1 MKYSS
6 IFIAVHVKLGLP
18 LTREPP
24 NTMYSTCIH
33 VHVHAHPCTCT
44 YRVID
49 VLAEA
54 VELLQSCV
62 PVSTEN
68 GTGEPTPEGTN
79 HIPVVTGSLGG
90 REEGRREGGREGGR
104 EGI

>member
-1 MKYSS
+1 M
-6 IFIAVHVKLGLP
+6 
-18 LTREPP
+18 
-24 NTMYSTCIH
+24 
-33 VHVHAHPCTCT
+33 
-44 YRVID
+44 
-49 VLAEA
+49 LAEA

-68 GTGEPTPEGTN
+68 GTGQPTPEGTN

-90 REEGRREGGREGGR
+90 REEGRRERGEEERRGEEKGREEGREEGR